1 MGPLTHA
8 NSVVTGIPSLSHL
21 YGSSLH
27 EYLMPSSKRR
37 RRARSAAQIDTND
50 GPDQPSPAKRYAP
63 LVEEVD
69 DQATYYEEETLYDEE
84 EGIIELYNGHTTT
97 TKATSELSAGQAP
110 HYKYWAQR
118 CRLFS
123 KFHEGIILDDE
134 GWYSVTP
141 ELIAEHI
148 AKRVWSSLLQPS
160 TPLHPKKKRKNN
172 KKVHTATHN
181 NAGLLMDAFC
191 GPGGNSIQFALAAPP
206 GGIVF
211 AIDIDPAK
219 AEMARHNAS
228 IYGVQSRIEFIIGD
242 SLAIAPHFRVDAVF
256 LSPPWGGPDYVNSE
270 EYSLKTLL
278 PVAGD
283 QMQRVF
289 GAITPNLAYLL
300 PRNVIQQEVISLA
313 DKHQTVEV
321 EGNYLTGKLKTVTAY
336 YGALVARPDISAPI
350 EAHSL
355 LDIDNL
361 PEFIDYEE

>member
-1 MGPLTHA
+1 
-8 NSVVTGIPSLSHL
+8 
-21 YGSSLH
+21 
-27 EYLMPSSKRR
+27 MPGNKRR
-37 RRARSAAQIDTND
+37 RRAQSAAQIEPKECDT
-50 GPDQPSPAKRYAP
+50 QASPAKRYAP

-69 DQATYYEEETLYDEE
+69 DQSTYYEQQEAYDEE
-84 EGIIELYNGHTTT
+84 EAYIESYNGQTTA
-97 TKATSELSAGQAP
+97 TKSSTELSAGQAP

-123 KFHEGIILDDE
+123 KYHEGIILDDE

-148 AKRVWSSLLQPS
+148 AKRVWNSLLQP
-160 TPLHPKKKRKNN
+160 TAPLHPKKKRKNN
-172 KKVHTATHN
+172 KQQYAATHN

-211 AIDIDPAK
+211 AIDIDPTK

-278 PVAGD
+278 PVPGD
-283 QMQRVF
+283 EMHRVF
-289 GAITPNLAYLL
+289 GAISPNLAYLL

-313 DKHQTVEV
+313 DKHQTVEI
-321 EGNYLTGKLKTVTAY
+321 EGNYLTGKLKTVTTY
-336 YGALVARPDISAPI
+336 YGALVARPEISTPI